1 MQTRDGGRRLGHLH
15 EGEKALLHAGATRSR
30 EAHEGRVQADRLVD
44 GAGEALADDAAHGAR
59 LEAELKGRRDD
70 RLAAQRTRHRDERVG
85 FARGRLGRGDALRI
99 RLAVDE
105 AERVH
110 AAHVGGDF
118 DGALGIKEGEKALA
132 GADAVMVAALRADL
146 KAGAELFRV
155 KRLLA
160 ARTLGPDAFGNR
172 TRLALVVV
180 LALDLGENVRNPAH
194 KLFISGSSAPCR
206 ATAGTDRF
214 KTAPIISPG
223 RNPKGAPRI
232 GFTD

>member
-1 MQTRDGGRRLGHLH
+1 M
-15 EGEKALLHAGATRSR
+15 
-30 EAHEGRVQADRLVD
+30 
-44 GAGEALADDAAHGAR
+44 
-59 LEAELKGRRDD
+59 
-70 RLAAQRTRHRDERVG
+70 
-85 FARGRLGRGDALRI
+85 
-99 RLAVDE
+99 
-105 AERVH
+105 
-110 AAHVGGDF
+110 
-118 DGALGIKEGEKALA
+118 
-132 GADAVMVAALRADL
+132 MVAALRADL